1 LSSNCRTGIV
11 QEDTELIGEPRS
23 AAKKVGR
30 GCHLLL
36 HDMIVLLLLCGRLEP
51 SPRKGATK
59 EVHEDIGERLQIIT
73 PSLLHTQMGVNGR
86 VAGGFGQIHV
96 LMIGD
101 MKMRLR
107 IAVLLCKT
115 KVNNIDLNVLD
126 TRDLLYTLADGN

>member
-1 LSSNCRTGIV
+1 LSSNRRTGIV
-11 QEDTELIGEPRS
+11 QEDTELIGET

-36 HDMIVLLLLCGRLEP
+36 HNTIVLLLLCGCLEP
-51 SPRKGATK
+51 LPQKGATK

-86 VAGGFGQIHV
+86 VAGGSGQILV
-96 LMIGD
+96 LTIGD
-101 MKMRLR
+101 TKMGLK
-107 IAVLLCKT
+107 ILVLLCKT

-126 TRDLLYTLADGN
+126 ARDLLYTIADEN